1 MKPTIKHMSTDKVRG
16 KRAKYR
22 RGDCLSISYDQLTF
36 YASFIA
42 QKTSK
47 HYYLTLIDYK
57 EPRKPTMQ
65 DFASARYFGILIPA
79 AMGYVHG
86 PEEHMLPRLDM
97 DADNSLEKAG
107 TLELS
112 AEAISGCITNTGS
125 VEALIAS
132 YDTRIAALTQKT
144 QAIADGTLA
153 PKLRLQLLDIST
165 ILHSTTG

>member
-1 MKPTIKHMSTDKVRG
+1 MKPTSTDTVRG

-36 YASFIA
+36 YAAFVA

-47 HYYLTLIDYK
+47 YYYLTLIDYK

-65 DFASARYFGILIPA
+65 DFTSARYFGTLLPTA
-79 AMGYVHG
+79 PTATGYVHG
-86 PEEHMLPRLDM
+86 PEEHMLPCLTT
-97 DADNSLEKAG
+97 DADNGLEKVG

-112 AEAISGCITNTGS
+112 AEAIPGCITNAGS
-125 VEALIAS
+125 VEALISS
-132 YDTRIAALTQKT
+132 YDTRIAALIQKT

-165 ILHSTTG
+165 ILLSSAA